1 VIIVATDDD
10 IRALLNLMSSN
21 PVILR
26 IELLESF
33 QQLLN
38 SLNLFCTAL
47 RNDQSLP
54 AWVSRTEQEINNGL
68 EVRAKAISL
77 YQALWYED
85 SQDGRETLTCPG
97 IIGASP
103 ATLEAA
109 HACNAAKDA
118 FKAAV
123 LQLKTLSKTEA
134 GLLMTDLH
142 RRNEE
147 VATAMKRMGAARLNL
162 KQAYRHIPLLDSR
175 PLKIGFTWSKQG
187 RTIQRTNVRETRRLL
202 ERRRETPQVKQ
213 ELGRLTSLPDSEQ
226 LARVRGVCPHLRAN
240 IVFADSGKASNRR
253 RLIQAPLPILVPLQ
267 ENEALPDFVPI
278 ETEPQDNPRLRR
290 SDVRIEDDVFLP
302 SIRVYR
308 YREPYR

>member
-1 VIIVATDDD
+1 
-10 IRALLNLMSSN
+10 MSIN
-21 PVILR
+21 PTILR
-26 IELLESF
+26 IELLENF
-33 QQLLN
+33 QHLLTD
-38 SLNLFCTAL
+38 LNQFCATVHHDY
-47 RNDQSLP
+47 RLP
-54 AWVSRTEQEINNGL
+54 AWVSRTEQEVHAGL
-68 EVRAKAISL
+68 DVRAKAISL
-77 YQALWYED
+77 YQALWYQD

-103 ATLEAA
+103 PTLEAA

-123 LQLKTLSKTEA
+123 LQLKTLSKAEA
-134 GLLMTDLH
+134 GLIMTDLH

-162 KQAYRHIPLLDSR
+162 KQAYRHIPLLVRR

-187 RTIQRTNVRETRRLL
+187 RTIQRTSVGETRRLL
-202 ERRRETPQVKQ
+202 ERRRETPQV
-213 ELGRLTSLPDSEQ
+213 ELELRRLTSLPDSEQ

-240 IVFADSGKASNRR
+240 IVFADGGRASQRR

-267 ENEALPDFVPI
+267 ANEPLPDFVPI
-278 ETEPQDNPRLRR
+278 ESEPQDSPRLRR

-302 SIRVYR
+302 SIHVYR